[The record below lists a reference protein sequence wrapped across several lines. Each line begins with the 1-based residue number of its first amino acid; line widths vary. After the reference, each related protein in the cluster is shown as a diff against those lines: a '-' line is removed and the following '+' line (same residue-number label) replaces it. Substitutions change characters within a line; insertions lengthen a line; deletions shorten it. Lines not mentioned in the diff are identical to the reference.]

1 MNLPLL
7 KYNITT
13 IFYRYDA
20 CVADICNQIAKVLG
34 QIFRNIGRTW
44 MDLLIYLKGYLFS
57 QPEMGVALSLCVGL
71 ISNDFKRKVGTGAV

>member
-1 MNLPLL
+1 MQKGKSSEMNLPLL

-34 QIFRNIGRTW
+34 QIFSKYRQ
-44 MDLLIYLKGYLFS
+44 DLDGLTYLLKGVF
-57 QPEMGVALSLCVGL
+57 
-71 ISNDFKRKVGTGAV
+71 I